1 MPPAEKIK
9 AESEDKKE
17 KKAEPPVDFNKVLSK
32 FGMGKNEDKELTKDS
47 NRDQS
52 KLVSADSFDSETV
65 KTLA

>member
-9 AESEDKKE
+9 AESENKKS
-17 KKAEPPVDFNKVLSK
+17 KKADPPVDINKVLSK
-32 FGMGKNEDKELTKDS
+32 FGMGKDEDKEPALNS